1 MFKFNEK
8 YAQVK
13 KYILKRSEAQGK
25 LNLGLQL
32 NYLMKPQN
40 CIHYKSANYQKCGL
54 HLESCWAKPEA
65 TEGPHPNTKV
75 N

>member
-1 MFKFNEK
+1 MKNMFRL
-8 YAQVK
+8 K
-13 KYILKRSEAQGK
+13 KYILKGSEAQGK

-40 CIHYKSANYQKCGL
+40 HIHYKSGSYQKCGL
-54 HLESCWAKPEA
+54 HLESCWAKAEV
-65 TEGPHPNTKV
+65 TEGPHPNTEV